1 MIAVDN
7 VNDLTDV
14 LQTYHASNAVEFQ
27 MLKGLDSSTWGNFV
41 NERTAEQWSAS
52 LYQMSKVVIIGT
64 WKLPIFTD
72 LCSSFL
78 AVRNVT
84 LLDCIVNGVGVPLRS
99 VIAAIVHNAVELT
112 DAVIYP
118 AKLGAPDI
126 VTAFFAI
133 ADHGIQS
140 MMRLRMILHQWPTIH
155 DFGRVSSIFVNAPR
169 YALFEFIFNVNVGN
183 EQNFLLDEGFQL
195 IHQNRKY
202 FQTNGTSTDYV
213 VYTKNYDTVNVCIW
227 IKK

>member
-1 MIAVDN
+1 M
-7 VNDLTDV
+7 
-14 LQTYHASNAVEFQ
+14 
-27 MLKGLDSSTWGNFV
+27 
-41 NERTAEQWSAS
+41 
-52 LYQMSKVVIIGT
+52 IIGT

-155 DFGRVSSIFVNAPR
+155 DFGRVSSVRSVFKIVFPTFCFQIFVNAPR